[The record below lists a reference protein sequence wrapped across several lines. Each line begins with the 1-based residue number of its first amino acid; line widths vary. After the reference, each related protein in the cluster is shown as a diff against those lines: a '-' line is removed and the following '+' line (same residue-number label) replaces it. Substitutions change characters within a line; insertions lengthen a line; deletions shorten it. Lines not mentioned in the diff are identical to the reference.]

1 MRFKPGMTCC
11 NPYREQVGLSCD
23 YGWQLLCGTNELARL
38 AEHAPDSVPQFV
50 TILLQAF
57 PQSADFIAS
66 HAVRV
71 GQTDSFVSRAAL
83 YCAALQTKTE
93 RNAFRS
99 QIGGYLNAE
108 KLARFDQLMSAEWS
122 RLRSK

>member
-1 MRFKPGMTCC
+1 MRFRPGMMCC

-23 YGWQLLCGTNELARL
+23 YGWQLLCGTNELERL
-38 AEHAPDSVPQFV
+38 AAHAPSSVPQFL
-50 TILLQAF
+50 TTLLQTF
-57 PQSADFIAS
+57 PQSADFVAKHS
-66 HAVRV
+66 VRV
-71 GQTDSFVSRAAL
+71 GHRDAFVVRAAL

-93 RNAFRS
+93 RNVFRS

-108 KLARFDQLMSAEWS
+108 KLAQFDQLMSAEWS

>member
-1 MRFKPGMTCC
+1 MSCC
-11 NPYREQVGLSCD
+11 NAYREQVGLSCN
-23 YGWQLLCGTNELARL
+23 YGWQLLCGTNELERL
-38 AEHAPDSVPQFV
+38 AAHAPASVPQFV
-50 TILLQAF
+50 TTLLQTF
-57 PQSADFIAS
+57 PQSADFIAK

-71 GQTDSFVSRAAL
+71 GQTDSFVVRAAL

-99 QIGGYLNAE
+99 QIGGYLNAG
-108 KLARFDQLMSAEWS
+108 KLGEFDRLMSAEWS

>member
-1 MRFKPGMTCC
+1 MRFKPGMMCC
-11 NPYREQVGLSCD
+11 NPYREGVGLACD

-38 AEHAPDSVPQFV
+38 AEHSPSNVPQFI
-50 TILLQAF
+50 TTLLQTF
-57 PQSADFIAS
+57 PLSTDFIAN

-71 GQTDSFVSRAAL
+71 GQTNSFVARAAL
-83 YCAALQTKTE
+83 CCAALQTKTE
-93 RNAFRS
+93 RNAFRA

-108 KLARFDQLMSAEWS
+108 KLAKFDQLMSAEWS

>member
-1 MRFKPGMTCC
+1 MACC

-23 YGWQLLCGTNELARL
+23 YGWQIGCGTNELARL
-38 AEHAPDSVPQFV
+38 ATHTPSSVPQFLSA
-50 TILLQAF
+50 LLQTF
-57 PQSADFIAS
+57 PLSAGVIAE

-71 GQTDSFVSRAAL
+71 GHVDDFVVRAAF

-93 RNAFRS
+93 RNAFRT
-99 QIGGYLNAE
+99 QIAGYLSAE
-108 KLARFDQLMSAEWS
+108 QLAQLDKLMAAEWS